1 MLIIVYLG
9 IQWKMSPS
17 EKEDNIISYEP
28 SGRINYKDG
37 LVDDIIVDESEVSYS
52 RYYLFL
58 LYCF

>member
-1 MLIIVYLG
+1 
-9 IQWKMSPS
+9 MSPS